1 LELFCLS
8 ENQGLTS
15 FWEWDQGVGEGRGE
29 EKKEGNGGNGG
40 EKATRALQK
49 GRFFLEGFVERR
61 FRLGSGS
68 MALEKKEN
76 TMGKER
82 REERTKK

>member
-1 LELFCLS
+1 LGKEGERKRRRGMAVMAGKRPPELFK
-8 ENQGLTS
+8 
-15 FWEWDQGVGEGRGE
+15 RG
-29 EKKEGNGGNGG
+29 G
-40 EKATRALQK
+40 
-49 GRFFLEGFVERR
+49 FFLEGFVERR

>member
-49 GRFFLEGFVERR
+49 GRFFFGRICGAKVPFGIWIH
-61 FRLGSGS
+61 GS
-68 MALEKKEN
+68 
-76 TMGKER
+76 
-82 REERTKK
+82 